1 MANLARLAPP
11 GSEGERLL
19 QQLDLERLPRHVAL
33 IMDGN
38 GRWARS
44 RRLPRI
50 AGHRAGIA
58 SVRDVVEA
66 CGCLGLQVLTVYAFS
81 KENWKRPK
89 AEVDFLMDLL
99 REYVRRELD
108 ELHGNRVRIQ
118 VIGRMH
124 ELPPAV
130 QDELH
135 HAIDATQGNDGLVL
149 NLALSYGGRAE
160 IVDACRT
167 MIREGVRPDEV
178 DEASFARRLYTA
190 GQPEPDLVVRTG
202 GELRVSN
209 FLLWQLA
216 YAELVF
222 VETLWPDFG
231 EDELRS
237 ALEDYASRRRR
248 FGGR

>member
-1 MANLARLAPP
+1 M
-11 GSEGERLL
+11 
-19 QQLDLERLPRHVAL
+19 
-33 IMDGN
+33 
-38 GRWARS
+38 
-44 RRLPRI
+44 
-50 AGHRAGIA
+50 
-58 SVRDVVEA
+58 
-66 CGCLGLQVLTVYAFS
+66 YAFS

-99 REYVRRELD
+99 REYVRKELD
-108 ELHGNRVRIQ
+108 ELHRNRVRIQ

-124 ELPPAV
+124 ELPSAV

-135 HAIDATQGNDGLVL
+135 HAIDATQRNDGLVL

-167 MIREGVRPDEV
+167 MIREGVLPDEV

-209 FLLWQLA
+209 FLLWQIA
-216 YAELVF
+216 YAELV
-222 VETLWPDFG
+222 VSEVLWPDFRRTH
-231 EDELRS
+231 LLA
-237 ALEDYASRRRR
+237 ALIEYQKRERR
-248 FGGR
+248 FGGLSPREAAEGSPALVQG